1 MLEAFIFKFC
11 MGSYIL
17 KKKKKT
23 NYKLKLIHL
32 KVLEFV
38 LLKDSEL

>member
-11 MGSYIL
+11 MGSYI
-17 KKKKKT
+17 KKKKT

>member
-17 KKKKKT
+17 KT

>member
-11 MGSYIL
+11 MGSYI